1 MIKKLT
7 SILLCVVLLV
17 SVLPNVALAADIV
30 TILTEAK
37 GGVSYISKPLPGKM
51 AEITYKI
58 QLNGESAE
66 ASLFDWSVSP
76 ENHGVS
82 VGENGNVKI
91 SGDTLLESFNLTAT
105 LKTDP
110 TVTATNTISI
120 KSPLKYD
127 FDIIKYPN
135 DRTYRSDAD
144 GNVYMVANEASGD
157 DRTDIAASDFLALTN
172 GQSTFSFDFRIPV
185 GTTNTYFMGENRW
198 GTYIHLSHNASQ
210 NTFRL
215 TLKNGNDINEYI
227 ATGLTYG
234 TWHNLKIEFD
244 YNKGIYTFYAN
255 NVTNDNVKNI
265 AIPAATKS
273 ATTVKVKYNI
283 DNVAAYSGFDYTPE
297 LNISENSKSLL
308 VPTVNN
314 RTTSVKF
321 EATSDDTS
329 TPITWSLAENY
340 TGVTINSQIQQVRGM

>member
-7 SILLCVVLLV
+7 SILLCVMLLV
-17 SVLPNVALAADIV
+17 SVLPNVALAADTV

-37 GGVSYISKPLPGKM
+37 SGVSYISKPLPGKM

-76 ENHGVS
+76 ENQGVS

-185 GTTNTYFMGENRW
+185 GTTNTYFMGESGW
-198 GTYIHLSHNASQ
+198 KTYIHLSHNA
-210 NTFRL
+210 
-215 TLKNGNDINEYI
+215 
-227 ATGLTYG
+227 
-234 TWHNLKIEFD
+234 
-244 YNKGIYTFYAN
+244 
-255 NVTNDNVKNI
+255 
-265 AIPAATKS
+265 
-273 ATTVKVKYNI
+273 
-283 DNVAAYSGFDYTPE
+283 
-297 LNISENSKSLL
+297 
-308 VPTVNN
+308 
-314 RTTSVKF
+314 
-321 EATSDDTS
+321 
-329 TPITWSLAENY
+329 
-340 TGVTINSQIQQVRGM
+340 